1 MLQMAWLCSLIIHHT
16 VLFLVLDCFYF
27 CNRFSYLEK
36 SSGNSRGT
44 STYQHWGW
52 AVNSFSLIHIS
63 VSPKFFQVIRIYV
76 LLLKLTEI
84 NLKCNFQVGF
94 NVSSSKLVEVWP
106 FTWRCGITFRVAK
119 CKMQSIS
126 SAEMGGFLGKPPFWR
141 RRGWN
146 IAAPHLHRRL
156 ISS

>member
-63 VSPKFFQVIRIYV
+63 LSPKIFQFIRIYV
-76 LLLKLTEI
+76 VLLKLTEI

-119 CKMQSIS
+119 CKIFHLLKWEVFWGNLLFGG
-126 SAEMGGFLGKPPFWR
+126 AEAEILQP
-141 RRGWN
+141 
-146 IAAPHLHRRL
+146 PHLHRRL

>member
-63 VSPKFFQVIRIYV
+63 LSPKIFQFI
-76 LLLKLTEI
+76 KLTEI

-106 FTWRCGITFRVAK
+106 FTWRYGITFRVAK
-119 CKMQSIS
+119 CKIFHLLKWEVFWGNLLFGG
-126 SAEMGGFLGKPPFWR
+126 AEAEILQ
-141 RRGWN
+141 
-146 IAAPHLHRRL
+146 PHICIGDLYHHNCRAV
-156 ISS
+156 IHG